1 VEDPVTFACFRSNP
15 TRFAAAGAALLL
27 ALSSTPARG
36 QEPRAAAAAEH
47 KEGGEVE
54 HRNEAALIF
63 AGTAE
68 HEGGTFFTLG
78 GEYERRLNEHWAIG
92 GEVEH
97 LFDADR
103 WVVAAPVTY
112 HIGRGFKVFAGS
124 GFERA
129 EAEPEEG
136 APAEAAT
143 PGRETHFLV
152 RIGGGYGFEFA
163 ERYSISPALIMDF
176 IHENGNRVR
185 GFVFGVSFGVAF

>member
-1 VEDPVTFACFRSNP
+1 MTVSASRWNRKP
-15 TRFAAAGAALLL
+15 FAAAGAVLLL

-36 QEPRAAAAAEH
+36 QEPRAAAATER
-47 KEGGEVE
+47 KEGEAVE
-54 HRNEAALIF
+54 HRNEAALIV

-78 GEYERRLNEHWAIG
+78 GEYERRLNEHWAMG

-112 HIGRGFKVFAGS
+112 HIGRGFKVFAGP

-136 APAEAAT
+136 EPAETAT
-143 PGRETHFLV
+143 HERETHFLV

-163 ERYSISPALIMDF
+163 ERYSISPALILDF

-185 GFVFGVSFGVAF
+185 GFVFGVSFGVGF